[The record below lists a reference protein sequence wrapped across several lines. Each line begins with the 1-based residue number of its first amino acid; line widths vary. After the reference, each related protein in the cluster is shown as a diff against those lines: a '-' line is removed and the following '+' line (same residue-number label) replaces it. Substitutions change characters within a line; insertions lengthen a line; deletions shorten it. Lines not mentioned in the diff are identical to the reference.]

1 MTDLVLTLIGS
12 DRPGLVEAVA
22 DVVASHGGNWLE
34 SRMAHL
40 AGKFAGILRVEIPAN
55 KVSAVLAA
63 LADLE
68 ARGLKVV
75 GEPAGA
81 GDAALPGRALALE
94 LVGLDRPGIV
104 REISQLLA
112 SSGANVEELSTDR
125 TSAAMSG
132 EMLFV
137 AKARVRLPASAD
149 LGTLRAALE
158 RMASDLMV
166 EIKLV
171 ETALEAKPIS
181 GPPASRSG

>member
-1 MTDLVLTLIGS
+1 MTDLVLTLIGA

-22 DVVASHGGNWLE
+22 DVVASNGGNWLE

-40 AGKFAGILRVEIPAN
+40 AGKFAGILRVEVPAD
-55 KVSAVLAA
+55 KAPAVLAA

-75 GEPAGA
+75 GESAQR
-81 GDAALPGRALALE
+81 PGETAMGRSLELE

-112 SSGANVEELSTDR
+112 KSGANVEELATDR

-137 AKARVRLPASAD
+137 AKARVRLPPGAD
-149 LGTLRAALE
+149 LGTLRTALE
-158 RMASDLMV
+158 RLASDLMV

-171 ETALEAKPIS
+171 ETALEAKPRK
-181 GPPASRSG
+181 G

>member
-1 MTDLVLTLIGS
+1 MTDLVLTLIGA

-22 DVVASHGGNWLE
+22 DVVASNGGNWLE

-40 AGKFAGILRVEIPAN
+40 AGKFAGILRIEVPAD
-55 KVSAVLAA
+55 KASALLAA

-75 GEPAGA
+75 GESAAGA
-81 GDAALPGRALALE
+81 SDGATSGRTLDLE

-137 AKARVRLPASAD
+137 AKARVRLPSNSD
-149 LGTLRAALE
+149 LSTLRAALE
-158 RMASDLMV
+158 RLASDLMV

-171 ETALEAKPIS
+171 ETALEAKPRK
-181 GPPASRSG
+181 A